1 VVCLQDVQGR
11 FIPVVGTFTAVLW
24 YLNILP
30 NPDVGL
36 MHIPPTHFLFVV
48 HEVSYLRG
56 KSKHTSPQR

>member
-1 VVCLQDVQGR
+1 VVCLFDVQGR

-24 YLNILP
+24 YLNILFQSGCGINAYP
-30 NPDVGL
+30 AD
-36 MHIPPTHFLFVV
+36 HFLFVV